1 MDLITSFLGRFH
13 PLLVHLPIGILF
25 LAFLFE
31 CLSFKP
37 EYRKLKKAIQPALFW
52 GSVFAI
58 AAAITGFFLRQE
70 GGYEEALANRHQNS
84 GIITAVLSLVVY
96 VLRPK
101 VKHWVDRRI
110 ARKRVKL
117 VLLSS
122 LMVSLLITGHLGGS
136 LTHGEDYLFAVA
148 MGQPGSKD
156 PAEKIRQIQ
165 DIGQAVMYN
174 DVIQPI
180 FEARCYDCHS
190 TRKQKGDLRL
200 DKEEFIMRG
209 GKDGLILTDAV
220 ADSSALYKRLV
231 LPLEHDDHMPPGEKP
246 QLTSSEIALIKYW
259 IEEQVRFDKPVTAF
273 ENREKIAAIIKSLQQ
288 PPQKSWIPTEAVGA
302 ANENAVR
309 RLKDAG
315 VDPMPLGEESN
326 YLMVTF
332 AGHRSISNEQI
343 GLLREIEEQL
353 VWLNLSFTN
362 ITDSQLEEVSRLGNL
377 RALYLNNTAITD
389 NGLEKLSPLGKL
401 RLLSIVATSATDRSV
416 ETFARW
422 KNLNSLFVYQTGV
435 TGEGMGRLLEENKDI
450 RIDSGNYNLEKIPAD
465 TIVYRKVA
473 QR

>member
-1 MDLITSFLGRFH
+1 MDLITSFFGRFH

-31 CLSFKP
+31 CLAFKP
-37 EYRKLKKAIQPALFW
+37 KYRKLKKAIQPALFW

-70 GGYEEALANRHQNS
+70 GGYEEVLANRHQNS

-101 VKHWVDRRI
+101 VKHWVDRPL

-117 VLLSS
+117 VLSS
-122 LMVSLLITGHLGGS
+122 LLMVSLLVTGHLGGS
-136 LTHGEDYLFAVA
+136 LTHGEEYLFAVA

-165 DIGQAVMYN
+165 DIEQAMMYN

-190 TRKQKGDLRL
+190 SRKQKGDLRL
-200 DKEEFIMRG
+200 DKQEFILRG
-209 GKDGLILTDAV
+209 GKDGLILADV

-246 QLTSSEIALIKYW
+246 QLASSEIALIKYW
-259 IEEQVRFDKPVTAF
+259 LEDQARFDKPVAGF
-273 ENREKIAAIIKSLQQ
+273 QSVEKIAAIIKSLQQ
-288 PPQKSWIPTEAVGA
+288 PPQKSWIPTEPVGA
-302 ANENAVR
+302 AKENALR
-309 RLKDAG
+309 QLKEAG
-315 VDPMPLGEESN
+315 VNPMPLGEESN
-326 YLMVTF
+326 HLMVTF
-332 AGHRSISNEQI
+332 AGHRSITSEQI
-343 GLLREIEEQL
+343 ALLREIEEQL
-353 VWLNLSFTN
+353 VWLNLSFTD
-362 ITDSQLEEVSRLGNL
+362 ITDSQLEEVSGLSNL
-377 RALYLNNTAITD
+377 RALYLNNTTVTD
-389 NGLEKLSPLGKL
+389 DGLEKLSPLAKL
-401 RLLSIVATSATDRSV
+401 RLLSIVGTRATDRSIA
-416 ETFARW
+416 TFARL
-422 KNLNSLFVYQTGV
+422 KNLNSLYLYKTNV
-435 TGEGMGRLLEENKDI
+435 TSEGISKLLEENNDI
-450 RIDSGNYNLEKIPAD
+450 RIDSGNYHLEKIPSD

-473 QR
+473 R